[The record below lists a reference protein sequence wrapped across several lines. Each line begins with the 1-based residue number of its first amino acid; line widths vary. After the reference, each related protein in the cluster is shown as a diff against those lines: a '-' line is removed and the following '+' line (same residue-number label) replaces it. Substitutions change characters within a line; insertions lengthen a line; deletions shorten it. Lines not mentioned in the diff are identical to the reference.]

1 MWTGGPFSLLQGGVC
16 RGLQSRN
23 VRQPTVVRM
32 TKKMRSLQAA
42 AAAAAA
48 RLTTKTNTWQ
58 VGAGAPPPPPPTPT
72 KVSPLTRTSPSRLK
86 CRGRQK
92 CFDCNQL
99 NQRQKNFN
107 REEKEKFSDWIE
119 RGLGGILNWRT
130 FRLADIW
137 FGGQFKFGGHL
148 FRRPHFF

>member
-1 MWTGGPFSLLQGGVC
+1 MLCLYLIEAYLTASLGSWADMSQWYIFLVYRGVC

-23 VRQPTVVRM
+23 VRQPTVGRM
-32 TKKMRSLQAA
+32 TKKMRSLQ

-58 VGAGAPPPPPPTPT
+58 VGAGAPTPPPPTPT

-107 REEKEKFSDWIE
+107 REEKEKFSD
-119 RGLGGILNWRT
+119 
-130 FRLADIW
+130 
-137 FGGQFKFGGHL
+137 
-148 FRRPHFF
+148 